1 MNTILRKSLL
11 TLAISASASAVNAAT
26 LEEIVVT
33 AQQRAESLQ
42 DVPVSVAAVTAEKMS
57 NAGIVDL
64 QGLSELIPNFT
75 INETALATTV
85 TIRGISSGINPGFEQ
100 SVGIYNDGIF
110 YGRDKLARI
119 PMMDMERVEI
129 LRGPQSILFGKNS
142 IAGAVSQVSAK
153 PTDEFEGSVTALYE
167 PDHGEQDLRVVLSG
181 PISDSVSGRIAMLD
195 RTLDGYVFNTI
206 SAQDEQQEEEQVIR
220 ASLRWDVNEDVT
232 ANLKVSR
239 STFETIGRNMEV
251 YNSIGAPDHISVLN
265 GIPSAAVA
273 SPVESGLNFSAD
285 NNGHF
290 SDNEVTDVTL
300 TVDWDMDGFSLTS
313 VTGFVEYEFIENC
326 DCDFTGAAVFDAA
339 SQEEYE
345 QFSQE
350 FRFTSDLDG
359 DFDYIGGLFFQSTEL
374 VYEDQAVLPAP
385 TLISDVLAGIP
396 PAAGLVPFA
405 PGSST
410 DRSFNQEGD
419 LWAAFAQGTWK
430 LTDEL
435 RVTVGGRY
443 TQETKDADRSQLH
456 KANAA
461 FGGQY
466 QSPVVDGPV
475 AGAYNALWGIFAIE
489 PYNTIVGELDD
500 SSFTPVVTV
509 EWDANADTMA
519 YLTWTKGFKS
529 GGFDARSNGH
539 PDAAVA
545 NAGNPLS
552 GSPITGTWE
561 FDREE
566 ATSIELGSKM
576 TLADGAAELNV
587 ALFMTEY
594 SDLQVSQFDGTLG
607 FNVTNAGEAT
617 VKGLEADGRWAVS
630 ENITLT
636 GSAAYLDFNYD
647 KFPNSQCYFG
657 QAANSADFPGL
668 CDVGGERKEYT
679 PELQANVSASWIG
692 DVGEGLVLAASV
704 DLSYMDDY
712 LYAANLDPRAKQ
724 DAATQVS
731 ARVAISDSEGAWE
744 VALLGRN
751 LTDEKVINLGGNT
764 PLGGTLTGGAGNS
777 YFAFVNRPL
786 NIALQAKYSF

>member
-1 MNTILRKSLL
+1 MRKVVQKSLL
-11 TLAISASASAVNAAT
+11 ALAISTSAGALHAVQ

-64 QGLSELIPNFT
+64 QGLSELVPNFS
-75 INETALATTV
+75 INETGISTTV

-110 YGRDKLARI
+110 YGRDQLARI
-119 PMMDMERVEI
+119 PMMDMERVEV
-129 LRGPQSILFGKNS
+129 LRGPQGILFGKNS

-153 PTDEFEGSVTALYE
+153 PTDEFEGSITALYE
-167 PDHGEQDLRVVLSG
+167 PDHGEQDLRFVLSG
-181 PISDSVSGRIAMLD
+181 PISDSVSGRIAILD
-195 RTLDGYVFNTI
+195 RTLDGYVFNTV
-206 SAQDEQQEEEQVIR
+206 SGQDEQHEEEQVFR
-220 ASLRWDVNEDVT
+220 GSLRWDVNEDVT
-232 ANLKVSR
+232 ASLKVSR
-239 STFETIGRNMEV
+239 STFDTVGRNMEV

-273 SPVESGLNFSAD
+273 SPVESGLNYSAD

-313 VTGFVEYEFIENC
+313 VTGFVEYEFDENC

-339 SQEEYE
+339 RQEKYE

-350 FRFTSDLDG
+350 FRFTSDLGG

-374 VYEDQAVLPAP
+374 NYKDQISLPTP
-385 TLISDVLAGIP
+385 TLIADVLGGIP
-396 PAAGLVPFA
+396 SAAGLVPFA
-405 PGSST
+405 PGAST

-419 LWAAFAQGTWK
+419 LWAAFAQGTWT
-430 LTDEL
+430 LSDEL

-443 TQETKDADRSQLH
+443 TQENKDADRTQQH
-456 KANAA
+456 KAVAA

-466 QSPVVDGPV
+466 QSPVVVDPV
-475 AGAYNALWGIFAIE
+475 SGAYNALWGIFAIE
-489 PYNTIVGELDD
+489 PYETIVGELDD

-539 PDAAVA
+539 PDAAVN

-552 GSPITGTWE
+552 GSPITGSWE

-576 TLADGAAELNV
+576 TLADGAAEFNV
-587 ALFMTEY
+587 ALYMTEY

-630 ENITLT
+630 DNVTLT

-657 QAANSADFPGL
+657 QASNSADFPGL

-679 PELQANVSASWIG
+679 PELQANIGASWVG
-692 DVGEGLVLAASV
+692 DVGEGLVMAASV
-704 DLSYMDDY
+704 DLVYMDDY
-712 LYAANLDPRAKQ
+712 LYASNLDPRTKQ
-724 DAATQVS
+724 DATTQVS
-731 ARVAISDSEGAWE
+731 ARVAISDSEGTWE

-751 LTDEKVINLGGNT
+751 LTDETVINFGGNT

-777 YFAFVNRPL
+777 YYAFVNRPL

>member
-1 MNTILRKSLL
+1 MNRVLKKSLL
-11 TLAISASASAVNAAT
+11 ALAITASAGAVNAAM

-64 QGLSELIPNFT
+64 QGLSELVPNFS
-75 INETALATTV
+75 INETGISTTV

-110 YGRDKLARI
+110 YGRDQLARI
-119 PMMDMERVEI
+119 PMIDMERVEI
-129 LRGPQSILFGKNS
+129 LRGPQGILFGKNS
-142 IAGAVSQVSAK
+142 IAGAVSQISAK

-167 PDHGEQDLRVVLSG
+167 PDHGEQDLRLMLSG
-181 PISDSVSGRIAMLD
+181 PISDSVSGRIAILD
-195 RTLDGYVFNTI
+195 RTLDGYVFNTV
-206 SAQDEQQEEEQVIR
+206 SGQDEQQEEEQVIR
-220 ASLRWDVNEDVT
+220 ASLRWDVSEDVT

-239 STFETIGRNMEV
+239 STFDTVGRNMEV

-265 GIPSAAVA
+265 GIPSAAVP
-273 SPVESGLNFSAD
+273 SPVEAGLNYSAD

-290 SDNEVTDVTL
+290 SDNEVSDVTL

-313 VTGFVEYEFIENC
+313 VTGFVEYEFDENC
-326 DCDFTGAAVFDAA
+326 DCDFSGAAIFDAA
-339 SQEEYE
+339 RQEEYE

-350 FRFTSDLDG
+350 FRFTSDLGG

-374 VYEDQAVLPAP
+374 KYKDQISLPTP
-385 TLISDVLAGIP
+385 TLIGDVLAGIP
-396 PAAGLVPFA
+396 SAAALVAFA
-405 PGSST
+405 PGAST

-419 LWAAFAQGTWK
+419 LWAAFAQGTWT
-430 LTDEL
+430 LSDEL

-456 KANAA
+456 KAEAA

-466 QSPVVDGPV
+466 QSPVVVDAV
-475 AGAYNALWGIFAIE
+475 SGAYNALWGIFAIE
-489 PYNTIVGELDD
+489 PYETIVGKLDD

-509 EWDANADTMA
+509 EWDANEDTMA

-539 PDAAVA
+539 PDAAVN

-552 GSPITGTWE
+552 GNPITGSWE

-576 TLADGAAELNV
+576 TLADGAAELNI
-587 ALFMTEY
+587 AMYFTEY

-617 VKGLEADGRWAVS
+617 VQGLEADGRWAVS
-630 ENITLT
+630 DNVTLT

-657 QAANSADFPGL
+657 QTPDSADFAGL
-668 CDVGGERKEYT
+668 CDVKGQRKEYT
-679 PELQANVSASWIG
+679 PELQANIG
-692 DVGEGLVLAASV
+692 AAWMGEVGDGLVLNASV
-704 DLSYMDDY
+704 DLVYMDDY
-712 LYAANLDPRAKQ
+712 IYASNLDPRTKQ
-724 DAATQVS
+724 DATTQVS

-751 LTDEKVINLGGNT
+751 LTDETVINFGGNT

-777 YFAFVNRPL
+777 YYAFVNRPL

>member
-1 MNTILRKSLL
+1 MNNLFTKSILAASI
-11 TLAISASASAVNAAT
+11 AVSAGAVNAAM

-33 AQQRAESLQ
+33 AQQRSESLQ

-64 QGLSELIPNFT
+64 QGLSELVPNFS
-75 INETALATTV
+75 INETGISTTV

-110 YGRDKLARI
+110 YGRDQLARI

-129 LRGPQSILFGKNS
+129 LRGPQGILFGKNS

-153 PTDEFEGSVTALYE
+153 PTDDFQGSVTALYE
-167 PDHGEQDLRVVLSG
+167 PDHGEQDVRVVLSG
-181 PISDSVSGRIAMLD
+181 PLSESFSGRIAILD
-195 RTLDGYVFNTI
+195 RSLDGYVFNTV
-206 SAQDEQQEEEQVIR
+206 SGQDEQNEEEQVIR
-220 ASLRWDVNEDVT
+220 ASLRWDVSDDMT

-239 STFETIGRNMEV
+239 STFDTVGRNMEV

-265 GIPSAAVA
+265 GIPSTAVA
-273 SPVESGLNFSAD
+273 SPVEAGLNYSAD

-290 SDNEVTDVTL
+290 SDNEVSDVTL

-313 VTGFVEYEFIENC
+313 VTGFVEYEFDENC
-326 DCDFTGAAVFDAA
+326 DCDFSGAAIFDAA
-339 SQEEYE
+339 RQEEYE

-350 FRFTSDLDG
+350 FRFTSDLGG

-374 VYEDQAVLPAP
+374 NYKDQISLPSP
-385 TLISDVLAGIP
+385 TLIGDVLAGLAP
-396 PAAGLVPFA
+396 SLAPFA
-405 PGSST
+405 PGAST

-419 LWAAFAQGTWK
+419 LWAIFAQGTYT
-430 LTDEL
+430 LTDEV

-443 TQETKDADRSQLH
+443 TSETKDADRTQQH
-456 KANAA
+456 KAVAA

-466 QSPVVDGPV
+466 QPAVVADPIS
-475 AGAYNALWGIFAIE
+475 GAYNALWGIFAIE
-489 PYNTIVGELDD
+489 PYQTIVGKLDD

-509 EWDANADTMA
+509 EWDANEDTMA
-519 YLTWTKGFKS
+519 YFTWTKGFKS

-539 PDAAVA
+539 PDAAVN
-545 NAGNPLS
+545 NAGNPIS
-552 GSPITGTWE
+552 GNPITGSWE

-576 TLADGAAELNV
+576 TLADGAAELNI
-587 ALFMTEY
+587 ALYMTEY

-617 VKGLEADGRWAVS
+617 VQGLEADGRWAVS
-630 ENITLT
+630 DNVTLT

-657 QAANSADFPGL
+657 QVSDSADFAGL
-668 CDVGGERKEYT
+668 CDVSGERKEYT
-679 PELQANVSASWIG
+679 PELQANIG
-692 DVGEGLVLAASV
+692 AAWMGEVGEGLILSASA
-704 DLSYMDDY
+704 DLVYMDDY
-712 LYAANLDPRAKQ
+712 IYASNLDPRTMQKAT
-724 DAATQVS
+724 TQVS
-731 ARVAISDSEGAWE
+731 ARIAISDSEGNWE

-751 LTDEKVINLGGNT
+751 LTDETVINFGGNT

-777 YFAFVNRPL
+777 YYAFVNRPL

>member
-1 MNTILRKSLL
+1 MNNLFTKSILAASI
-11 TLAISASASAVNAAT
+11 AVSAGAVNAAM

-33 AQQRAESLQ
+33 AQQRSESLQ

-64 QGLSELIPNFT
+64 QGLSELVPNFS
-75 INETALATTV
+75 INETGISTTV

-110 YGRDKLARI
+110 YGRDQLARI

-129 LRGPQSILFGKNS
+129 LRGPQGILFGKNS

-153 PTDEFEGSVTALYE
+153 PTDDFQGSVTALYE
-167 PDHGEQDLRVVLSG
+167 PDHGEQDVRVVLSG
-181 PISDSVSGRIAMLD
+181 PLSESFSGRIAILD
-195 RTLDGYVFNTI
+195 RSLDGYVFNTV
-206 SAQDEQQEEEQVIR
+206 SGQDEQNEEEQVIR
-220 ASLRWDVNEDVT
+220 ASLRWDVSDDMT

-239 STFETIGRNMEV
+239 STFDTVGRNMEV

-273 SPVESGLNFSAD
+273 SPVEAGLNYSAD

-290 SDNEVTDVTL
+290 SDNEVSDVTL

-313 VTGFVEYEFIENC
+313 VTGFVEYEFDENC
-326 DCDFTGAAVFDAA
+326 DCDFSGAAIFDAA
-339 SQEEYE
+339 RQEEYE

-350 FRFTSDLDG
+350 FRFTSDLGG

-374 VYEDQAVLPAP
+374 NYKDQISLPSP
-385 TLISDVLAGIP
+385 TLIGDVLAGLAP
-396 PAAGLVPFA
+396 SLAPFA
-405 PGSST
+405 PGAST

-419 LWAAFAQGTWK
+419 LWAVFAQGTYT
-430 LTDEL
+430 LTDEV

-443 TQETKDADRSQLH
+443 TSETKDADRTQQH
-456 KANAA
+456 KAVEA

-466 QSPVVDGPV
+466 QPAVVADPIS
-475 AGAYNALWGIFAIE
+475 GAYNALWGIFAIE
-489 PYNTIVGELDD
+489 PYQTIVGKLDD

-509 EWDANADTMA
+509 EWDANEDTMA
-519 YLTWTKGFKS
+519 YFTWTKGFKS

-539 PDAAVA
+539 PDAAVN
-545 NAGNPLS
+545 NAGNPIS
-552 GSPITGTWE
+552 GNPITGSWE

-576 TLADGAAELNV
+576 TLADGAAELNI
-587 ALFMTEY
+587 ALYMTEY

-617 VKGLEADGRWAVS
+617 VQGLEADGRWAVS
-630 ENITLT
+630 DNVTLT

-657 QAANSADFPGL
+657 QVSDSADFAGL
-668 CDVGGERKEYT
+668 CDVSGERKEYT
-679 PELQANVSASWIG
+679 PELQANIG
-692 DVGEGLVLAASV
+692 AAWMGEVGEGLILSASA
-704 DLSYMDDY
+704 DLVYMDDY
-712 LYAANLDPRAKQ
+712 IYASNLDPRTMQKAT
-724 DAATQVS
+724 TQVS
-731 ARVAISDSEGAWE
+731 ARIAISDSEGNWE

-751 LTDEKVINLGGNT
+751 LTDETVINFGGNT

-777 YFAFVNRPL
+777 YYAFVNRPL

>member
-1 MNTILRKSLL
+1 MNNLFTKSILAASI
-11 TLAISASASAVNAAT
+11 AVSAGAVNAAM

-33 AQQRAESLQ
+33 AQQRSESLQ

-64 QGLSELIPNFT
+64 QGLSELVPNFS
-75 INETALATTV
+75 INETGISTTV

-110 YGRDKLARI
+110 YGRDQLARI

-129 LRGPQSILFGKNS
+129 LRGPQGILFGKNS

-153 PTDEFEGSVTALYE
+153 PTDDFQGSVTALYE
-167 PDHGEQDLRVVLSG
+167 PDHGEQDVRVVLSG
-181 PISDSVSGRIAMLD
+181 PLSESFSGRIAILD
-195 RTLDGYVFNTI
+195 RSLDGYVFNTV
-206 SAQDEQQEEEQVIR
+206 SGQDEQNEEEQVIR
-220 ASLRWDVNEDVT
+220 ASLRWDVSDDMT

-239 STFETIGRNMEV
+239 STFDTVGRNMEV

-265 GIPSAAVA
+265 GIPSTAVA
-273 SPVESGLNFSAD
+273 SPVEAGLNYSAD

-290 SDNEVTDVTL
+290 SDNEVSDVTL

-313 VTGFVEYEFIENC
+313 VTGFVEYEFDENC
-326 DCDFTGAAVFDAA
+326 DCDFSGAAIFDAA
-339 SQEEYE
+339 RQEEYE

-350 FRFTSDLDG
+350 FRFTSDLGG

-374 VYEDQAVLPAP
+374 NYKDQISLPSP
-385 TLISDVLAGIP
+385 TLIGDVLAGLAP
-396 PAAGLVPFA
+396 SLAPFA
-405 PGSST
+405 PGAST

-419 LWAAFAQGTWK
+419 LWAVFAQGTYT
-430 LTDEL
+430 LTDEV

-443 TQETKDADRSQLH
+443 TSETKDADRTQQH
-456 KANAA
+456 KAVAA

-466 QSPVVDGPV
+466 QPAVVADPIS
-475 AGAYNALWGIFAIE
+475 GAYNALWGIFAIE
-489 PYNTIVGELDD
+489 PYQTIVGKLDD

-509 EWDANADTMA
+509 EWDANEDTMA
-519 YLTWTKGFKS
+519 YFTWTKGFKS

-539 PDAAVA
+539 PDAAVN
-545 NAGNPLS
+545 NAGNPIS
-552 GSPITGTWE
+552 GNPITGSWE

-576 TLADGAAELNV
+576 TLADGAAELNI
-587 ALFMTEY
+587 AMYFTEY

-617 VKGLEADGRWAVS
+617 VQGLEADGRWAVS
-630 ENITLT
+630 DNVTLT

-657 QAANSADFPGL
+657 QVSDSADFAGL
-668 CDVGGERKEYT
+668 CDVSGERKEYT
-679 PELQANVSASWIG
+679 PELQANIG
-692 DVGEGLVLAASV
+692 AAWMGEVGEGLILSASA
-704 DLSYMDDY
+704 DLVYMDDY
-712 LYAANLDPRAKQ
+712 IYASNLDPRTMQKAT
-724 DAATQVS
+724 TQVS
-731 ARVAISDSEGAWE
+731 ARIAISDSEGNWE

-751 LTDEKVINLGGNT
+751 LTDETVINFGGNT

-777 YFAFVNRPL
+777 YYAFVNRPL

>member
-1 MNTILRKSLL
+1 MNNLFTKSILAASI
-11 TLAISASASAVNAAT
+11 AVSAGAVNAAM

-33 AQQRAESLQ
+33 AQQRSESLQ

-64 QGLSELIPNFT
+64 QGLSELVPNFS
-75 INETALATTV
+75 INETGISTTV

-110 YGRDKLARI
+110 YGRDQLARI

-129 LRGPQSILFGKNS
+129 LRGPQGILFGKNS

-153 PTDEFEGSVTALYE
+153 PTDDFQGSVTALYE
-167 PDHGEQDLRVVLSG
+167 PDHGEQDVRVVLSG
-181 PISDSVSGRIAMLD
+181 PLSESFSGRIAILD
-195 RTLDGYVFNTI
+195 RSLDGYVFNTV
-206 SAQDEQQEEEQVIR
+206 SGQDEQNEEEQVIR
-220 ASLRWDVNEDVT
+220 ASLRWDVSDDMT

-239 STFETIGRNMEV
+239 STFDTVGRNMEV

-265 GIPSAAVA
+265 GIPSTAVA
-273 SPVESGLNFSAD
+273 SPVEAGLNYSAD

-290 SDNEVTDVTL
+290 SDNEVSDVTL

-313 VTGFVEYEFIENC
+313 VTGFVEYEFDENC
-326 DCDFTGAAVFDAA
+326 DCDFSGAAIFDAA
-339 SQEEYE
+339 RQEEYE

-350 FRFTSDLDG
+350 FRFTSDLGG

-374 VYEDQAVLPAP
+374 NYKDQISLPSP
-385 TLISDVLAGIP
+385 TLIGDVLAGLAP
-396 PAAGLVPFA
+396 SLAPFA
-405 PGSST
+405 PGAST

-419 LWAAFAQGTWK
+419 LWAVFAQGTYT
-430 LTDEL
+430 LTDEV

-443 TQETKDADRSQLH
+443 TSETKDADRTQQH
-456 KANAA
+456 KAVAA

-466 QSPVVDGPV
+466 QPAVVADPIS
-475 AGAYNALWGIFAIE
+475 GAYNALWGIFAIE
-489 PYNTIVGELDD
+489 PYQTIVGKLDD

-509 EWDANADTMA
+509 EWDANEDTMA
-519 YLTWTKGFKS
+519 YFTWTKGFKS

-539 PDAAVA
+539 PDAAVN
-545 NAGNPLS
+545 NAGNPIS
-552 GSPITGTWE
+552 GNPITGSWE

-576 TLADGAAELNV
+576 TLADGAAELNI
-587 ALFMTEY
+587 ALYMTEY

-617 VKGLEADGRWAVS
+617 VQGLEADGRWAVS
-630 ENITLT
+630 DNVTLT

-657 QAANSADFPGL
+657 QVSDSADFAGL
-668 CDVGGERKEYT
+668 CDVSGERKEYT
-679 PELQANVSASWIG
+679 PELQANIG
-692 DVGEGLVLAASV
+692 AAWMGEVGEGLILSASA
-704 DLSYMDDY
+704 DLVYMDDY
-712 LYAANLDPRAKQ
+712 IYASNLDPRTMQKAT
-724 DAATQVS
+724 TQVS
-731 ARVAISDSEGAWE
+731 ARIAISDSEGNWE

-751 LTDEKVINLGGNT
+751 LTDETVINFGGNT

-777 YFAFVNRPL
+777 YYAFVNRPL

>member
-1 MNTILRKSLL
+1 MNNLFTKSILAASI
-11 TLAISASASAVNAAT
+11 AVSAGAVNAAM

-33 AQQRAESLQ
+33 AQQRSESLQ

-64 QGLSELIPNFT
+64 QGLSELVPNFS
-75 INETALATTV
+75 INETGISTTV

-110 YGRDKLARI
+110 YGRDQLARI

-129 LRGPQSILFGKNS
+129 LRGPQGILFGKNS

-153 PTDEFEGSVTALYE
+153 PTDDFQGSVTALYE
-167 PDHGEQDLRVVLSG
+167 PDHGEQDVRVVLSG
-181 PISDSVSGRIAMLD
+181 PLSESFSGRIAILD
-195 RTLDGYVFNTI
+195 RSLDGYVFNTV
-206 SAQDEQQEEEQVIR
+206 SGQDEQNEEEQVIR
-220 ASLRWDVNEDVT
+220 ASLRWDVSDDMT
-232 ANLKVSR
+232 ANLTVSR
-239 STFETIGRNMEV
+239 STFDTVGRNMEV

-265 GIPSAAVA
+265 GIPSTAVA
-273 SPVESGLNFSAD
+273 SPVEAGLNYSAD

-290 SDNEVTDVTL
+290 SDNEVSDVTL

-313 VTGFVEYEFIENC
+313 VTGFVEYEFDENC
-326 DCDFTGAAVFDAA
+326 DCDFSGAAIFDAA
-339 SQEEYE
+339 RQEEYE

-350 FRFTSDLDG
+350 FRFTSDLGG

-374 VYEDQAVLPAP
+374 NYKDQISLPSP
-385 TLISDVLAGIP
+385 TLIGDVLAGLAP
-396 PAAGLVPFA
+396 SLAPFA
-405 PGSST
+405 PGAST

-419 LWAAFAQGTWK
+419 LWAVFAQGTYT
-430 LTDEL
+430 LTDEV

-443 TQETKDADRSQLH
+443 TSETKDADRTQQH
-456 KANAA
+456 KAVAA

-466 QSPVVDGPV
+466 QPAVVADPIS
-475 AGAYNALWGIFAIE
+475 GAYNALWGIFAIE
-489 PYNTIVGELDD
+489 PYQTIVGKLDD

-509 EWDANADTMA
+509 EWDANEDTMA
-519 YLTWTKGFKS
+519 YFTWTKGFKS

-539 PDAAVA
+539 PDAAVN
-545 NAGNPLS
+545 NAGNPIS
-552 GSPITGTWE
+552 GNPITGSWE

-576 TLADGAAELNV
+576 TLADGAAELNI
-587 ALFMTEY
+587 ALYMTEY

-617 VKGLEADGRWAVS
+617 VQGLEADGRWAVS
-630 ENITLT
+630 DNVTLT

-657 QAANSADFPGL
+657 QVSDSADFAGL
-668 CDVGGERKEYT
+668 CDVSGERKEYT
-679 PELQANVSASWIG
+679 PELQANIGAAWMGEVGVGLILSASA
-692 DVGEGLVLAASV
+692 DLV
-704 DLSYMDDY
+704 YMDDY
-712 LYAANLDPRAKQ
+712 IYASNLDPRTMQKAT
-724 DAATQVS
+724 TQVS
-731 ARVAISDSEGAWE
+731 ARIAISDSEGNWE

-751 LTDEKVINLGGNT
+751 LTDETVINFGGNT

-777 YFAFVNRPL
+777 YYAFVNRPL

>member
-1 MNTILRKSLL
+1 LNNLFTKSILAASI
-11 TLAISASASAVNAAT
+11 AVSAGAVNAAM

-33 AQQRAESLQ
+33 AQQRSESLQ

-64 QGLSELIPNFT
+64 QGLSELVPNFS
-75 INETALATTV
+75 INETGISTTV

-110 YGRDKLARI
+110 YGRDQLARI

-129 LRGPQSILFGKNS
+129 LRGPQGILFGKNS

-153 PTDEFEGSVTALYE
+153 PTDDFQGSVTALYE
-167 PDHGEQDLRVVLSG
+167 PDHGEQDVRVVLSG
-181 PISDSVSGRIAMLD
+181 PLSESFSGRIAILD
-195 RTLDGYVFNTI
+195 RSLDGYVFNTV
-206 SAQDEQQEEEQVIR
+206 SGQDEQNEEEQVIR
-220 ASLRWDVNEDVT
+220 ASLRWDVSDDMT

-239 STFETIGRNMEV
+239 STFDTVGRNMEV

-265 GIPSAAVA
+265 GIPSTAVA
-273 SPVESGLNFSAD
+273 SPVEAGLNYSAD

-290 SDNEVTDVTL
+290 SDNEVSDVTL

-313 VTGFVEYEFIENC
+313 VTGFVEYEFDENC
-326 DCDFTGAAVFDAA
+326 DCDFSGAAIFDAA
-339 SQEEYE
+339 RQEEYE

-350 FRFTSDLDG
+350 FRFTSDLGG

-374 VYEDQAVLPAP
+374 NYKDQISLPSP
-385 TLISDVLAGIP
+385 TLIGDVLAGLAP
-396 PAAGLVPFA
+396 SLAPFA
-405 PGSST
+405 PGAST

-419 LWAAFAQGTWK
+419 LWAVFAQGTYT
-430 LTDEL
+430 LTDEV

-443 TQETKDADRSQLH
+443 TSETKDADRTQQH
-456 KANAA
+456 KAVAA

-466 QSPVVDGPV
+466 QPAVVADPIS
-475 AGAYNALWGIFAIE
+475 GAYNALWGIFAIE
-489 PYNTIVGELDD
+489 PYQTIVGKLDD

-509 EWDANADTMA
+509 EWDANEDTMA
-519 YLTWTKGFKS
+519 YFTWTKGFKS

-539 PDAAVA
+539 PDAAVN
-545 NAGNPLS
+545 NAGNPIS
-552 GSPITGTWE
+552 GNPITGSWE

-576 TLADGAAELNV
+576 TLADGAAELNI
-587 ALFMTEY
+587 ALYMTEY

-617 VKGLEADGRWAVS
+617 VQGLEADGRWAVS
-630 ENITLT
+630 DNVTLT

-657 QAANSADFPGL
+657 QVSDSGDFAGL
-668 CDVGGERKEYT
+668 CDVSGERKEYT
-679 PELQANVSASWIG
+679 PELQANIG
-692 DVGEGLVLAASV
+692 AAWMGEVGEGLILSASA
-704 DLSYMDDY
+704 DLVYMDDY
-712 LYAANLDPRAKQ
+712 IYASNLDPRTMQKAT
-724 DAATQVS
+724 TQVS
-731 ARVAISDSEGAWE
+731 ARIAISDSEGNWE

-751 LTDEKVINLGGNT
+751 LTDETVINFGGNT

-777 YFAFVNRPL
+777 YYAFVNRPL

>member
-1 MNTILRKSLL
+1 MNRVVKKSLL
-11 TLAISASASAVNAAT
+11 ALAITASAGAVNAAM

-64 QGLSELIPNFT
+64 QGLSELVPNFS
-75 INETALATTV
+75 INETGISTTV

-110 YGRDKLARI
+110 YGRDQLARI
-119 PMMDMERVEI
+119 PMIDMERVEI
-129 LRGPQSILFGKNS
+129 LRGPQGILFGKNS
-142 IAGAVSQVSAK
+142 IAGAVSQISAK

-167 PDHGEQDLRVVLSG
+167 PDHGEQDLRLMLSG
-181 PISDSVSGRIAMLD
+181 PISDSVSGRIAILD
-195 RTLDGYVFNTI
+195 RTLDGYVFNTV
-206 SAQDEQQEEEQVIR
+206 SGQDEQQEEEQVIR
-220 ASLRWDVNEDVT
+220 ASLRWDVSEDVT

-239 STFETIGRNMEV
+239 STFDTVGRNMEV

-265 GIPSAAVA
+265 GIPSAAVP
-273 SPVESGLNFSAD
+273 SPVEAGLNYSAD

-290 SDNEVTDVTL
+290 SDNEVSDVTL

-313 VTGFVEYEFIENC
+313 VTGFVEYEFDENC
-326 DCDFTGAAVFDAA
+326 DCDFSGAAIFDAA
-339 SQEEYE
+339 RQEEYE

-350 FRFTSDLDG
+350 FRFTSDLGG

-374 VYEDQAVLPAP
+374 KYKDQISLPTP
-385 TLISDVLAGIP
+385 TLIGDVLAGIP
-396 PAAGLVPFA
+396 SAAALVAFA
-405 PGSST
+405 PGAST

-419 LWAAFAQGTWK
+419 LWAAFAQGTWT
-430 LTDEL
+430 LSDEL

-456 KANAA
+456 KAEAA

-466 QSPVVDGPV
+466 QSPVVVDAV
-475 AGAYNALWGIFAIE
+475 SGAYNALWGIFAIE
-489 PYNTIVGELDD
+489 PYETIVGKLDD

-509 EWDANADTMA
+509 EWDANEDTMA

-539 PDAAVA
+539 PDAAVN

-552 GSPITGTWE
+552 GNPITGSWE

-576 TLADGAAELNV
+576 TLADGAAELNI
-587 ALFMTEY
+587 AMYFTEY

-617 VKGLEADGRWAVS
+617 VQGLEADGRWAVS
-630 ENITLT
+630 DNVTLT

-657 QAANSADFPGL
+657 QTPDSADFAGL
-668 CDVGGERKEYT
+668 CDVKGQRKEYT
-679 PELQANVSASWIG
+679 PELQANIG
-692 DVGEGLVLAASV
+692 AAWMGEVGDGLVLNASV
-704 DLSYMDDY
+704 DLVYMDDY
-712 LYAANLDPRAKQ
+712 IYASNLDPRTKQ
-724 DAATQVS
+724 DATTQVS

-751 LTDEKVINLGGNT
+751 LTDETVINFGGNT

-777 YFAFVNRPL
+777 YYAFVNRPL

>member
-1 MNTILRKSLL
+1 MNNLFTKSILAASI
-11 TLAISASASAVNAAT
+11 AVSAGAVNAAM

-33 AQQRAESLQ
+33 AQQRSESLQ

-64 QGLSELIPNFT
+64 QGLSELVPNFS
-75 INETALATTV
+75 INETGISTTV

-110 YGRDKLARI
+110 YGRDQLARI

-129 LRGPQSILFGKNS
+129 LRGPQGILFGKNS

-153 PTDEFEGSVTALYE
+153 PTDDFQGSVTALYE
-167 PDHGEQDLRVVLSG
+167 PDHGEQDVRVVLSG
-181 PISDSVSGRIAMLD
+181 PLSESFSGRIAILD
-195 RTLDGYVFNTI
+195 RSLDGYVFNTV
-206 SAQDEQQEEEQVIR
+206 SGQDEQNEEEQVIR
-220 ASLRWDVNEDVT
+220 ASLRWDVSDDMT

-239 STFETIGRNMEV
+239 STFDTVGRNMEV

-265 GIPSAAVA
+265 GIPSTAVA
-273 SPVESGLNFSAD
+273 SPVEAGLNYSAD

-290 SDNEVTDVTL
+290 SDNEVSDVTL

-313 VTGFVEYEFIENC
+313 VTGFVEYEFDENC
-326 DCDFTGAAVFDAA
+326 DCDFSGAAIFDAA
-339 SQEEYE
+339 RQEEYE

-350 FRFTSDLDG
+350 FRFTSDLGG

-374 VYEDQAVLPAP
+374 NYKDQISLPSP
-385 TLISDVLAGIP
+385 TLIGDVLAGLAP
-396 PAAGLVPFA
+396 SLAPFA
-405 PGSST
+405 PGAST

-419 LWAAFAQGTWK
+419 LWAVFAQGTYT
-430 LTDEL
+430 LTDEV

-443 TQETKDADRSQLH
+443 TSETKDADRTQQH
-456 KANAA
+456 KAVAA

-466 QSPVVDGPV
+466 QPAVVADPIS
-475 AGAYNALWGIFAIE
+475 GAYNALWGIFAIE
-489 PYNTIVGELDD
+489 PYQTIVGKLDD

-509 EWDANADTMA
+509 EWDANEDTMA
-519 YLTWTKGFKS
+519 YFTWTKGFKS

-539 PDAAVA
+539 PDAAVN
-545 NAGNPLS
+545 NAGNPIS
-552 GSPITGTWE
+552 GNPITGSWE

-576 TLADGAAELNV
+576 TLADGAAELNI
-587 ALFMTEY
+587 ALYMTEY

-617 VKGLEADGRWAVS
+617 VQGLEADGRWAVS
-630 ENITLT
+630 DNVTLT

-657 QAANSADFPGL
+657 QVSDSGDFAGL
-668 CDVGGERKEYT
+668 CDVSGERKEYT
-679 PELQANVSASWIG
+679 PELQANIG
-692 DVGEGLVLAASV
+692 AAWMGEVGEGLILSASA
-704 DLSYMDDY
+704 DLVYMDDY
-712 LYAANLDPRAKQ
+712 IYASNLDPRTMQKAT
-724 DAATQVS
+724 TQVS
-731 ARVAISDSEGAWE
+731 ARIAISDSEGNWE

-751 LTDEKVINLGGNT
+751 LTDETVINFGGNT

-777 YFAFVNRPL
+777 YYAFVNRPL

>member
-1 MNTILRKSLL
+1 MNNLFTKSILAASI
-11 TLAISASASAVNAAT
+11 AVSAGAVNAAM

-33 AQQRAESLQ
+33 AQQRSESLQ

-64 QGLSELIPNFT
+64 QGLSELVPNFS
-75 INETALATTV
+75 INETGISTTV

-110 YGRDKLARI
+110 YGRDQLARI

-129 LRGPQSILFGKNS
+129 LRGPQGILFGKNS

-153 PTDEFEGSVTALYE
+153 PTDDFQGSVTALYE
-167 PDHGEQDLRVVLSG
+167 PDHGEQDVRVVLSG
-181 PISDSVSGRIAMLD
+181 PLSESFSGRIAILD
-195 RTLDGYVFNTI
+195 RSLDGYVFNTV
-206 SAQDEQQEEEQVIR
+206 SGQDEQNEEEQVIR
-220 ASLRWDVNEDVT
+220 ASLRWDVSDDMT

-239 STFETIGRNMEV
+239 STFDTVGRNMEV

-265 GIPSAAVA
+265 GIPSTAVA
-273 SPVESGLNFSAD
+273 SPVEAGLNYSAD

-290 SDNEVTDVTL
+290 SDNEVSDVTL

-313 VTGFVEYEFIENC
+313 VTGFVEYEFDENC
-326 DCDFTGAAVFDAA
+326 DCDFSGAAIFDAA
-339 SQEEYE
+339 RQEEYE

-350 FRFTSDLDG
+350 FRFTSDLGG

-374 VYEDQAVLPAP
+374 NYKDQISLPSP
-385 TLISDVLAGIP
+385 TLIGDVLAGLAP
-396 PAAGLVPFA
+396 SLAPFA
-405 PGSST
+405 PGAST

-419 LWAAFAQGTWK
+419 LWAVFAQGTYT
-430 LTDEL
+430 LTDEV

-443 TQETKDADRSQLH
+443 TSETKDADRTQQH
-456 KANAA
+456 KAVVA

-466 QSPVVDGPV
+466 QPAVVADPIS
-475 AGAYNALWGIFAIE
+475 GAYNALWGIFAIE
-489 PYNTIVGELDD
+489 PYQTIVGKLDD

-509 EWDANADTMA
+509 EWDANEDTMA
-519 YLTWTKGFKS
+519 YFTWTKGFKS

-539 PDAAVA
+539 PDAAVN
-545 NAGNPLS
+545 NAGNPIS
-552 GSPITGTWE
+552 GNPITGSWE

-576 TLADGAAELNV
+576 TLADGAAELNI
-587 ALFMTEY
+587 ALYMTEY

-617 VKGLEADGRWAVS
+617 VQGLEADGRWAVS
-630 ENITLT
+630 DNVTLT

-657 QAANSADFPGL
+657 QVSDSADFAGL
-668 CDVGGERKEYT
+668 CDVSGERKEYT
-679 PELQANVSASWIG
+679 PELQANIG
-692 DVGEGLVLAASV
+692 AAWMGEVGEGLILSASA
-704 DLSYMDDY
+704 DLVYMDDY
-712 LYAANLDPRAKQ
+712 IYASNLDPRTMQKAT
-724 DAATQVS
+724 TQVS
-731 ARVAISDSEGAWE
+731 ARIAISDSEGNWE

-751 LTDEKVINLGGNT
+751 LTDETVINFGGNT

-777 YFAFVNRPL
+777 YYAFVNRPL

>member
-1 MNTILRKSLL
+1 MNNLFTKSILAASI
-11 TLAISASASAVNAAT
+11 AVSAGAVNAAM

-33 AQQRAESLQ
+33 AQQRSESLQ

-64 QGLSELIPNFT
+64 QGLSELVPNFS
-75 INETALATTV
+75 INETGISTTV

-110 YGRDKLARI
+110 YGRDQLARI

-129 LRGPQSILFGKNS
+129 LRGPQGILFGKNS

-153 PTDEFEGSVTALYE
+153 PTDDFQGSVTALYE
-167 PDHGEQDLRVVLSG
+167 PDHGEQDVRVVLSG
-181 PISDSVSGRIAMLD
+181 PLSESFSGRIAILD
-195 RTLDGYVFNTI
+195 RSLDGYVFNTV
-206 SAQDEQQEEEQVIR
+206 SGQDEQNEEEQVIR
-220 ASLRWDVNEDVT
+220 ASLSWDVSDDMT

-239 STFETIGRNMEV
+239 STFDTAGRNMEV

-265 GIPSAAVA
+265 GIPSTAVA
-273 SPVESGLNFSAD
+273 SPVEAGLNYSAD

-290 SDNEVTDVTL
+290 SDNEVSDVTL

-313 VTGFVEYEFIENC
+313 VTGFVEYEFDENC
-326 DCDFTGAAVFDAA
+326 DCDFSGAAIFDAA
-339 SQEEYE
+339 RQEEYE

-350 FRFTSDLDG
+350 FRFTSDLGG

-374 VYEDQAVLPAP
+374 NYKDQISLPSP
-385 TLISDVLAGIP
+385 TLIGDVLAGLAP
-396 PAAGLVPFA
+396 SLAPFA
-405 PGSST
+405 PGAST

-419 LWAAFAQGTWK
+419 LWAVFAQGTYT
-430 LTDEL
+430 LTDEV

-443 TQETKDADRSQLH
+443 TSETKDADRTQQH
-456 KANAA
+456 KAVAA

-466 QSPVVDGPV
+466 QPAVVADPIS
-475 AGAYNALWGIFAIE
+475 GAYNALWGIFAIE
-489 PYNTIVGELDD
+489 PYQTIVGKLDD

-509 EWDANADTMA
+509 EWDANEDTMA
-519 YLTWTKGFKS
+519 YFTWTKGFKS

-539 PDAAVA
+539 PDAAVN
-545 NAGNPLS
+545 NAGNPIS
-552 GSPITGTWE
+552 GNPITGSWE

-587 ALFMTEY
+587 ALYMTEY

-617 VKGLEADGRWAVS
+617 VQGLEADGRWAVS
-630 ENITLT
+630 DNVTLT

-657 QAANSADFPGL
+657 QVSDSADFAGL
-668 CDVGGERKEYT
+668 CDVSGERKEYT
-679 PELQANVSASWIG
+679 PELQANIG
-692 DVGEGLVLAASV
+692 AAWMGEVGEGLILSASA
-704 DLSYMDDY
+704 DLVYMDDY
-712 LYAANLDPRAKQ
+712 IYASNLDPRTMQKAT
-724 DAATQVS
+724 TQVS
-731 ARVAISDSEGAWE
+731 ARIAISDSEGNWE

-751 LTDEKVINLGGNT
+751 LTDETVINFGGNT

-777 YFAFVNRPL
+777 YYAFVNRPL

>member
-1 MNTILRKSLL
+1 LNNLFTKSILAASI
-11 TLAISASASAVNAAT
+11 AVSAGAVNAAM

-33 AQQRAESLQ
+33 AQQRSESLQ

-64 QGLSELIPNFT
+64 QGLSELVPNFS
-75 INETALATTV
+75 INETGISTTV

-110 YGRDKLARI
+110 YGRDQLARI

-129 LRGPQSILFGKNS
+129 LRGPQGILFGKNS

-153 PTDEFEGSVTALYE
+153 PTDDFQGSVTALYE
-167 PDHGEQDLRVVLSG
+167 PDHGEQDVRVVLSG
-181 PISDSVSGRIAMLD
+181 PLSESFSGRIAILD
-195 RTLDGYVFNTI
+195 RSLDGYVFNTV
-206 SAQDEQQEEEQVIR
+206 SGQDEQNEEEQVIR
-220 ASLRWDVNEDVT
+220 ASLRWDVSDDMT

-239 STFETIGRNMEV
+239 STFDTVGRNMEV

-265 GIPSAAVA
+265 GIPSTAVA
-273 SPVESGLNFSAD
+273 SPVEAGLNYSAD

-290 SDNEVTDVTL
+290 SDNEVSDVTL

-313 VTGFVEYEFIENC
+313 VTGFVEYEFDENC
-326 DCDFTGAAVFDAA
+326 DCDFSGAAIFDAA
-339 SQEEYE
+339 RQEEYE

-350 FRFTSDLDG
+350 FRFTSDLGG

-374 VYEDQAVLPAP
+374 NYKDQISLPSP
-385 TLISDVLAGIP
+385 TLIGDVLAGLAP
-396 PAAGLVPFA
+396 SLAPFA
-405 PGSST
+405 PGAST

-419 LWAAFAQGTWK
+419 LWAVFAQGTYT
-430 LTDEL
+430 LTDEV

-443 TQETKDADRSQLH
+443 TSETKDADRTQQH
-456 KANAA
+456 KAVAA

-466 QSPVVDGPV
+466 QPAVVADPIS
-475 AGAYNALWGIFAIE
+475 GAYNALWGIFAIE
-489 PYNTIVGELDD
+489 PYQTIVGKLDD

-509 EWDANADTMA
+509 EWDANEDTMA
-519 YLTWTKGFKS
+519 YFTWTKGFKS

-539 PDAAVA
+539 PDAAVN
-545 NAGNPLS
+545 NAGNPIS
-552 GSPITGTWE
+552 GNPITGSWE

-576 TLADGAAELNV
+576 TLADGAAELNI
-587 ALFMTEY
+587 ALYMTEY

-617 VKGLEADGRWAVS
+617 VQGLEADGRWAVS
-630 ENITLT
+630 DNVTLT

-657 QAANSADFPGL
+657 QVSDSADFAGL
-668 CDVGGERKEYT
+668 CDVSGERKEYT
-679 PELQANVSASWIG
+679 PELQANIG
-692 DVGEGLVLAASV
+692 AAWMGEVGEGLILSASA
-704 DLSYMDDY
+704 DLVYMDDY
-712 LYAANLDPRAKQ
+712 IYASNLDPRTMQKAT
-724 DAATQVS
+724 TQVS
-731 ARVAISDSEGAWE
+731 ARIAISDSEGNWE

-751 LTDEKVINLGGNT
+751 LTDETVINFGGNT

-777 YFAFVNRPL
+777 YYAFVNRPL

>member
-1 MNTILRKSLL
+1 MNNLFTKSILAASI
-11 TLAISASASAVNAAT
+11 AVSAGAVNAAM

-33 AQQRAESLQ
+33 AQQRSESLQ

-64 QGLSELIPNFT
+64 QGLSELVPNFS
-75 INETALATTV
+75 INETGISTTV

-110 YGRDKLARI
+110 YGRDQLARI

-129 LRGPQSILFGKNS
+129 LRGPQGILFGKNS

-153 PTDEFEGSVTALYE
+153 PTDDFQGSVTALYE
-167 PDHGEQDLRVVLSG
+167 PDHGEQDVRVVLSG
-181 PISDSVSGRIAMLD
+181 PLSESFSGRIAILD
-195 RTLDGYVFNTI
+195 RSLDGYVFNTV
-206 SAQDEQQEEEQVIR
+206 SGQDEQNEEEQVIR
-220 ASLRWDVNEDVT
+220 ASLRWDVSDDMT

-239 STFETIGRNMEV
+239 STFDTVGRNMEV

-265 GIPSAAVA
+265 GIPSTAVA
-273 SPVESGLNFSAD
+273 SPVEAGLNYSAD

-290 SDNEVTDVTL
+290 SDNEVSDVTL
-300 TVDWDMDGFSLTS
+300 TVDWNMDGFSLTS
-313 VTGFVEYEFIENC
+313 VTGFVEYEFDENC
-326 DCDFTGAAVFDAA
+326 DCDFSGAAIFDAA
-339 SQEEYE
+339 RQEEYE

-350 FRFTSDLDG
+350 FRFTSDLGG

-374 VYEDQAVLPAP
+374 NYKDQISLPSP
-385 TLISDVLAGIP
+385 TLIGDVLAGLAP
-396 PAAGLVPFA
+396 SLAPFA
-405 PGSST
+405 PGAST

-419 LWAAFAQGTWK
+419 LWAVFAQGTYT
-430 LTDEL
+430 LTDEV

-443 TQETKDADRSQLH
+443 TSETKDADRTQQH
-456 KANAA
+456 KAVAA

-466 QSPVVDGPV
+466 QPAVVADPIS
-475 AGAYNALWGIFAIE
+475 GAYNALWGIFAIE
-489 PYNTIVGELDD
+489 PYQTIVGKLDD

-509 EWDANADTMA
+509 EWDANEDTMA
-519 YLTWTKGFKS
+519 YFTWTKGFKS

-539 PDAAVA
+539 PDAAVN
-545 NAGNPLS
+545 NAGNPIS
-552 GSPITGTWE
+552 GNPITGSWE

-576 TLADGAAELNV
+576 TLADGAAELNI
-587 ALFMTEY
+587 ALYMTEY

-617 VKGLEADGRWAVS
+617 VQGLEADGRWAVS
-630 ENITLT
+630 DNVTLT

-657 QAANSADFPGL
+657 QVSDSADFAGL
-668 CDVGGERKEYT
+668 CDVSGERKEYT
-679 PELQANVSASWIG
+679 PELQANIGAAWMG
-692 DVGEGLVLAASV
+692 DVGEGMVLNASV
-704 DLSYMDDY
+704 DLVYMDDY
-712 LYAANLDPRAKQ
+712 LYASNLDPRTKQ
-724 DAATQVS
+724 DATTQVS
-731 ARVAISDSEGAWE
+731 ARVAISDVEGNWE

-751 LTDEKVINLGGNT
+751 LTDETVINFGGNT

-777 YFAFVNRPL
+777 YYAFVNRPM
-786 NIALQAKYSF
+786 NVALQAKYSF

>member
-1 MNTILRKSLL
+1 MNNLFTKSILAASI
-11 TLAISASASAVNAAT
+11 AVSAGAVNAAM

-33 AQQRAESLQ
+33 AQQRSESLQ

-64 QGLSELIPNFT
+64 QGLSELVPNFS
-75 INETALATTV
+75 INETGISTTV

-110 YGRDKLARI
+110 YGRDQLARI

-129 LRGPQSILFGKNS
+129 LRGPQGILFGKNS

-153 PTDEFEGSVTALYE
+153 PTDDFQGSVTALYE
-167 PDHGEQDLRVVLSG
+167 PDHGEQDVRVVLSG
-181 PISDSVSGRIAMLD
+181 PLSESFSGRIAILD
-195 RTLDGYVFNTI
+195 RSLDGYVFNTV
-206 SAQDEQQEEEQVIR
+206 SGQDEQNEEEQVIR
-220 ASLRWDVNEDVT
+220 ASLRWDVSDDMT

-239 STFETIGRNMEV
+239 STFDTVGRNMEV

-265 GIPSAAVA
+265 GIPSTAVA
-273 SPVESGLNFSAD
+273 SPVEAGLNYSAD

-290 SDNEVTDVTL
+290 SDNEVSDVTL

-313 VTGFVEYEFIENC
+313 VTGFVEYEFDENC
-326 DCDFTGAAVFDAA
+326 DCDFSGAAIFDAA
-339 SQEEYE
+339 RQEEYE

-350 FRFTSDLDG
+350 FRFTSDLGG

-374 VYEDQAVLPAP
+374 NYKDQISLPSP
-385 TLISDVLAGIP
+385 TLIGDVLAGLAP
-396 PAAGLVPFA
+396 SLAPFA
-405 PGSST
+405 PGAST

-419 LWAAFAQGTWK
+419 LWAVFAQGTYT
-430 LTDEL
+430 LTDEV

-443 TQETKDADRSQLH
+443 TSETKDADRTQQH
-456 KANAA
+456 KAVEA

-466 QSPVVDGPV
+466 QPAVVADPIS
-475 AGAYNALWGIFAIE
+475 GAYNALWGIFAIE
-489 PYNTIVGELDD
+489 PYQTIVGKLDD

-509 EWDANADTMA
+509 EWDANEDTMA
-519 YLTWTKGFKS
+519 YFTWTKGFKS

-539 PDAAVA
+539 PDAAVN
-545 NAGNPLS
+545 NAGNPIS
-552 GSPITGTWE
+552 GNPITGSWE

-576 TLADGAAELNV
+576 TLADGAAELNI
-587 ALFMTEY
+587 ALYMTEY

-617 VKGLEADGRWAVS
+617 VQGLEADGRWAVS
-630 ENITLT
+630 DNVTLT

-657 QAANSADFPGL
+657 QVSDSADFAGL
-668 CDVGGERKEYT
+668 CDVSGERKEYT
-679 PELQANVSASWIG
+679 PELQANIG
-692 DVGEGLVLAASV
+692 AAWMGEVGEGLILSASA
-704 DLSYMDDY
+704 DLVYMDDY
-712 LYAANLDPRAKQ
+712 IYASNLDPRTMQKAT
-724 DAATQVS
+724 TQVS
-731 ARVAISDSEGAWE
+731 ARIAISDSEGNWE

-751 LTDEKVINLGGNT
+751 LTDETVINFGGNT

-777 YFAFVNRPL
+777 YYAFVNRPL

>member
-1 MNTILRKSLL
+1 M
-11 TLAISASASAVNAAT
+11 AIS
-26 LEEIVVT
+26 
-33 AQQRAESLQ
+33 
-42 DVPVSVAAVTAEKMS
+42 
-57 NAGIVDL
+57 
-64 QGLSELIPNFT
+64 
-75 INETALATTV
+75 
-85 TIRGISSGINPGFEQ
+85 
-100 SVGIYNDGIF
+100 
-110 YGRDKLARI
+110 
-119 PMMDMERVEI
+119 
-129 LRGPQSILFGKNS
+129 
-142 IAGAVSQVSAK
+142 
-153 PTDEFEGSVTALYE
+153 
-167 PDHGEQDLRVVLSG
+167 
-181 PISDSVSGRIAMLD
+181 
-195 RTLDGYVFNTI
+195 
-206 SAQDEQQEEEQVIR
+206 VITK
-220 ASLRWDVNEDVT
+220 S
-232 ANLKVSR
+232 
-239 STFETIGRNMEV
+239 
-251 YNSIGAPDHISVLN
+251 
-265 GIPSAAVA
+265 
-273 SPVESGLNFSAD
+273 
-285 NNGHF
+285 
-290 SDNEVTDVTL
+290 TDVTL
-300 TVDWDMDGFSLTS
+300 TADWGMDGFSLTS
-313 VTGFVEYEFIENC
+313 VTGFVEYEFDENC

-339 SQEEYE
+339 RQEKYE

-350 FRFTSDLDG
+350 FRFTSDLGG

-374 VYEDQAVLPAP
+374 NYKDQISLPTP
-385 TLISDVLAGIP
+385 TLIADVLGGIP
-396 PAAGLVPFA
+396 SAAALVAFA
-405 PGSST
+405 PGAST

-419 LWAAFAQGTWK
+419 LWAAFAQGTWT
-430 LTDEL
+430 LSDEL

-443 TQETKDADRSQLH
+443 TQENKDADRTQQH
-456 KANAA
+456 KAVAA

-466 QSPVVDGPV
+466 QSPVVVDAV
-475 AGAYNALWGIFAIE
+475 SGAYNALWGIFAIE
-489 PYNTIVGELDD
+489 PYETIFGELDD

-539 PDAAVA
+539 LDAAVN

-552 GSPITGTWE
+552 GSPITGSWE

-587 ALFMTEY
+587 ALYMTEY

-617 VKGLEADGRWAVS
+617 VQGLEADGRWAVS
-630 ENITLT
+630 DNVTLT

-679 PELQANVSASWIG
+679 PELQANIGASWVG
-692 DVGEGLVLAASV
+692 DVGEGLVMAASV
-704 DLSYMDDY
+704 DLTYMDDY
-712 LYAANLDPRAKQ
+712 LFAANLDPRAKQ

>member
-1 MNTILRKSLL
+1 MNNLFTKSILAASI
-11 TLAISASASAVNAAT
+11 AVSAGAVNAAM

-33 AQQRAESLQ
+33 AQQRSESLQ

-64 QGLSELIPNFT
+64 QGLSELVPNFS
-75 INETALATTV
+75 INETGISTTV

-110 YGRDKLARI
+110 YGRDQLARI

-129 LRGPQSILFGKNS
+129 LRGPQGILFGKNS

-153 PTDEFEGSVTALYE
+153 PTDDFQGSVTALYE
-167 PDHGEQDLRVVLSG
+167 PDHGEQDVRVVLSG
-181 PISDSVSGRIAMLD
+181 PLSESFSGRIAILD
-195 RTLDGYVFNTI
+195 RSLDGYVFNTV
-206 SAQDEQQEEEQVIR
+206 SGQDEQNEEEQVIR
-220 ASLRWDVNEDVT
+220 ASLSWDVSDDMT

-239 STFETIGRNMEV
+239 STFDTAGRNMEV

-265 GIPSAAVA
+265 GIPSTAVA
-273 SPVESGLNFSAD
+273 SPVEAGLNYSAD

-290 SDNEVTDVTL
+290 SDNEVSDVTL

-313 VTGFVEYEFIENC
+313 VTGFVEYEFDENC
-326 DCDFTGAAVFDAA
+326 DCDFSGAAIFDAA
-339 SQEEYE
+339 RQEEYE

-350 FRFTSDLDG
+350 FRFTSDLGG

-374 VYEDQAVLPAP
+374 NYKDQISLPSP
-385 TLISDVLAGIP
+385 TLIGDVLAGLAP
-396 PAAGLVPFA
+396 SLAPFA
-405 PGSST
+405 PGAST

-419 LWAAFAQGTWK
+419 LWAVFAQGTYT
-430 LTDEL
+430 LTDEV

-443 TQETKDADRSQLH
+443 TSETKDADRTQQH
-456 KANAA
+456 KAVAA

-466 QSPVVDGPV
+466 QPAVVADPIS
-475 AGAYNALWGIFAIE
+475 GAYNALWGIFAIE
-489 PYNTIVGELDD
+489 PYQTIVGKLDD

-509 EWDANADTMA
+509 EWDANEDTMA
-519 YLTWTKGFKS
+519 YFTWTKGFKS

-539 PDAAVA
+539 PDAAV
-545 NAGNPLS
+545 NHAGNPIS
-552 GSPITGTWE
+552 GNPITGSWE

-587 ALFMTEY
+587 ALYMTEY

-617 VKGLEADGRWAVS
+617 VQGLEADGRWAVS
-630 ENITLT
+630 DNVTLT

-657 QAANSADFPGL
+657 QVSDSADFAGL
-668 CDVGGERKEYT
+668 CDVSGERKEYT
-679 PELQANVSASWIG
+679 PELQANIG
-692 DVGEGLVLAASV
+692 AAWMGEVGEGLILSASA
-704 DLSYMDDY
+704 DLVYMDDY
-712 LYAANLDPRAKQ
+712 IYASNLDPRTMQKAT
-724 DAATQVS
+724 TQVS
-731 ARVAISDSEGAWE
+731 ARIAISDSEGNWE

-751 LTDEKVINLGGNT
+751 LTDETVINFGGNT

-777 YFAFVNRPL
+777 YYAFVNRPL

>member
-1 MNTILRKSLL
+1 MNNLFTKSILAASI
-11 TLAISASASAVNAAT
+11 AVSAGAVNAAM

-33 AQQRAESLQ
+33 AQQRSESLQ

-64 QGLSELIPNFT
+64 QGLSELVPNFS
-75 INETALATTV
+75 INETGISTTV

-110 YGRDKLARI
+110 YGRDQLARI

-129 LRGPQSILFGKNS
+129 LRGPQGILFGKNS

-153 PTDEFEGSVTALYE
+153 PTDDFQGSVTALYE
-167 PDHGEQDLRVVLSG
+167 PDHGEQDVRVVLSG
-181 PISDSVSGRIAMLD
+181 PLSESFSGRIAILD
-195 RTLDGYVFNTI
+195 RSLDGYVFNTV
-206 SAQDEQQEEEQVIR
+206 SGQDEQNEEEQVIR
-220 ASLRWDVNEDVT
+220 ASLRWDVSDDMT

-239 STFETIGRNMEV
+239 STFDTVGRNMEV

-265 GIPSAAVA
+265 GIPSTAVA
-273 SPVESGLNFSAD
+273 SPVEAGLNYSAD

-290 SDNEVTDVTL
+290 SDNEVSDVTL

-313 VTGFVEYEFIENC
+313 VTGFVEYEFDENC
-326 DCDFTGAAVFDAA
+326 DCDFSGAAIFDAA
-339 SQEEYE
+339 RQEEYE

-350 FRFTSDLDG
+350 FRFTSDLGG

-374 VYEDQAVLPAP
+374 NYKDQISLPSP
-385 TLISDVLAGIP
+385 TLIGDVLAGLAP
-396 PAAGLVPFA
+396 SLAPFA
-405 PGSST
+405 PGAST

-419 LWAAFAQGTWK
+419 LWAVFAQGTYT
-430 LTDEL
+430 LTDEV

-443 TQETKDADRSQLH
+443 TSETKDADRTQQH
-456 KANAA
+456 KAVAA

-466 QSPVVDGPV
+466 QPAVVADPIS
-475 AGAYNALWGIFAIE
+475 GAYNALWGIFAIE
-489 PYNTIVGELDD
+489 PYQTIVGKLDD

-509 EWDANADTMA
+509 EWDANEDTMA
-519 YLTWTKGFKS
+519 YFTWTKGFKS

-539 PDAAVA
+539 PDAAVN
-545 NAGNPLS
+545 NAGNPIS
-552 GSPITGTWE
+552 GNPITGSWE

-576 TLADGAAELNV
+576 TLADGAAELNI
-587 ALFMTEY
+587 ALYMTEY

-617 VKGLEADGRWAVS
+617 VQGLEADGRWAVS
-630 ENITLT
+630 DNVTLT

-657 QAANSADFPGL
+657 QVSDSADFAGL
-668 CDVGGERKEYT
+668 CDVSGERKEYT
-679 PELQANVSASWIG
+679 PELQANIGAAWMGEVGVGLILSASA
-692 DVGEGLVLAASV
+692 DLV
-704 DLSYMDDY
+704 YMDDY
-712 LYAANLDPRAKQ
+712 IYASNLDPRTMQKAT
-724 DAATQVS
+724 TQVS
-731 ARVAISDSEGAWE
+731 ARIAISDSEGNWE

-751 LTDEKVINLGGNT
+751 LTDETVINFGGNT

-777 YFAFVNRPL
+777 YYAFVNRPL

>member
-11 TLAISASASAVNAAT
+11 TLAISASASTVNAAT